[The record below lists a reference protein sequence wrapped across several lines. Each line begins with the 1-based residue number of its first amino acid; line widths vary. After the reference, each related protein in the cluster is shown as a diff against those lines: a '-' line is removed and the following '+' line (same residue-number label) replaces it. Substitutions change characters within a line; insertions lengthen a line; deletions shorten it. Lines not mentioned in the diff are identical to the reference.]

1 MEGKNLEALIVLSA
15 ALSIAVVV
23 LIITLVSMTAEI
35 KNITKQIDF
44 IAENDTNM
52 EISLNIQSPALVK
65 LSKRINKLIVAHKAY
80 RSEAVRANKSFRES
94 ITSISHDLRTPLTA
108 ASGYIQM
115 LERDG
120 ITPEKRSEYVTV
132 ITQRIVSVQKMLEQ
146 LFEFARIEADEM
158 TYESEVFNINNVMRD
173 TVSELYDRFIS
184 KGITPEIDIPEQP
197 YMIKAGKDMFA
208 RVLFNIINNAIIHGE
223 ESFCVRSR
231 QDGKRYVMTF
241 ENHTDTVSD
250 TDIDH
255 IFDRFYTTD
264 KSRTKKSTGLGLS
277 IAYRLVTN
285 MGGRI
290 YASINDG
297 LFCITVEFEAAKQQV
312 SLPKK

>member
-1 MEGKNLEALIVLSA
+1 M
-15 ALSIAVVV
+15 LSIAVVIL
-23 LIITLVSMTAEI
+23 LIILVSVIVEI
-35 KNITKQIDF
+35 KNITKQISF
-44 IAENDTNM
+44 IADNETNL
-52 EISLNIQSPALVK
+52 EITLNMHMPSLVK
-65 LSKRINKLIVAHKAY
+65 LAKRINKLMVAHKAY
-80 RSEAVRANKSFRES
+80 RSEAIRTNRSFRES

-120 ITPEKRSEYVTV
+120 ITPEKRHEYVSV

-158 TYESEVFNINNVMRD
+158 KYETEIFNINNVMRD
-173 TVSELYDRFIS
+173 TISELYDRFAV
-184 KGITPEIDIPEQP
+184 KGITPEIEIPEQP
-197 YMIKAGKDMFA
+197 YMIKASKDMFA

-223 ESFCVRSR
+223 RSFCIKSKQVGR
-231 QDGKRYVMTF
+231 RYVMTF
-241 ENHTDTVSD
+241 ENHTDTV
-250 TDIDH
+250 TAADIDH

-277 IAYRLVTN
+277 IAHRLVTN

-290 YASINDG
+290 SASIEED
-297 LFCITVEFEAAKQQV
+297 LFRITVEFEAAKQPT
-312 SLPKK
+312 LPARK